1 MFFLKQLGGE
11 LLNGIDPI
19 GKYQH
24 PREISSPRLNF
35 GTRHRIKVTQLRDLH
50 NFSFVATIL
59 EKSVRNKF
67 DKMTEEMNKFYLEVR
82 KIQINKQWYHC
93 REWQNSKI
101 VYVSVHLY
109 FFKEIYHVNMPF
121 YLQNSCR
128 KQKRNIW
135 LTKILLEIF

>member
-1 MFFLKQLGGE
+1 MNLGPVIQILPVNILEFKIIFFLDPFLLTFFFSKQLGGE
-11 LLNGIDPI
+11 LLNGVDPI

-82 KIQINKQWYHC
+82 KI
-93 REWQNSKI
+93 
-101 VYVSVHLY
+101 
-109 FFKEIYHVNMPF
+109 
-121 YLQNSCR
+121 
-128 KQKRNIW
+128 
-135 LTKILLEIF
+135 